1 MSADRPYPG
10 ARDLS
15 PDKLPGT
22 NALRNT
28 GHKLDLIA
36 GREAARGPED
46 GGVRAA
52 ELPPEAVAAAER
64 LAMARRGRLASV
76 RDRACI
82 RARRPAR
89 LAPRAHSLK
98 PGGTFAPRDGPRARG
113 AL

>member
-28 GHKLDLIA
+28 GHKLDLIRDGRPRGA
-36 GREAARGPED
+36 G
-46 GGVRAA
+46 
-52 ELPPEAVAAAER
+52 
-64 LAMARRGRLASV
+64 RRGRSRRRTSPGPSPLPNDWQWREECVSRAFATARASG
-76 RDRACI
+76 RDAPPASR
-82 RARRPAR
+82 RARD
-89 LAPRAHSLK
+89 SLK